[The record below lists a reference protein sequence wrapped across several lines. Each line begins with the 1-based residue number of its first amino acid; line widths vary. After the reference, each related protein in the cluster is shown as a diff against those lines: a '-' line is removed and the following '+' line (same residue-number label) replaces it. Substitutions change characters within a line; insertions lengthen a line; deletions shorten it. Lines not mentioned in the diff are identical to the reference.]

1 MGRLAMET
9 RRARSAVL
17 PVRLGDTAGSEHILC
32 VHVVCGHCPLMSNVT
47 LAIDDDLLAAAR
59 RYAQDHG
66 TTLNALVRKIL
77 EQTVQ
82 PRVDSWF
89 DEFERVAD
97 ESRGS
102 SRGRRWNRDELH
114 ERHPA
119 IDRGARRTVR
129 R

>member
-1 MGRLAMET
+1 
-9 RRARSAVL
+9 
-17 PVRLGDTAGSEHILC
+17 
-32 VHVVCGHCPLMSNVT
+32 MSNVT

-66 TTLNALVRKIL
+66 TTLNALVRKVL

-89 DEFERVAD
+89 ADFERVAD

-102 SRGRRWNRDELH
+102 SRGRRWTRDELH
-114 ERHPA
+114 ERRPA
-119 IDRGARRTVR
+119 AERTVR
-129 R
+129 RTARR